1 MTTVL
6 EADLELSAHD
16 ACCAVCDDD
25 DERVPYPSLHALER
39 DDDDGE
45 WLDDL
50 DY

>member
-1 MTTVL
+1 MTLVM
-6 EADLELSAHD
+6 ENDLECAAYD
-16 ACCAVCDDD
+16 ARCAVCDDD
-25 DERVPYPSLHALER
+25 DERVPSPSLHARER